1 MQQLLHENSFYTPEE
16 LQNYR
21 YGIKMQEQEIIQKL
35 RAFKSR
41 SKTLNRLK
49 MEFKDIRENAKE
61 GQEVCN
67 CIENCVSFE
76 T

>member
-1 MQQLLHENSFYTPEE
+1 
-16 LQNYR
+16 
-21 YGIKMQEQEIIQKL
+21 MQEQEIIQKL